1 MNVRRTLTWIAVAAL
16 GVGLTTAMTITT
28 TLLSQQPIA
37 LASEPLSAG
46 DALVAQKVLTANVAT
61 VGHRVKAKPHHRVTL
76 KLKPYP
82 VIATQRPVVQ
92 VTTTT
97 TTTVAP
103 ASPKPVRPLAPI
115 VAKAPNVTTTV
126 ESSGSS
132 GDQGSRDGAQQRE
145 GDVQSEQRGADD

>member
-97 TTTVAP
+97 TTVAP
-103 ASPKPVRPLAPI
+103 ASPKPVGPLAPI
-115 VAKAPNVTTTV
+115 VAKAPTVTTTV

-132 GDQGSRDGAQQRE
+132 GDQGSRDGAQQQE

>member
-97 TTTVAP
+97 TTVAP
-103 ASPKPVRPLAPI
+103 ASPKPVGPLAPI
-115 VAKAPNVTTTV
+115 VAKAPTVTTTV

-132 GDQGSRDGAQQRE
+132 GDQGSRDGAQQHE

>member
-97 TTTVAP
+97 VAP
-103 ASPKPVRPLAPI
+103 ASPKPVGPLAPI
-115 VAKAPNVTTTV
+115 VAKAPTVTTTV

-132 GDQGSRDGAQQRE
+132 GDQGSRDGAQQQE